1 VKNSFEKILSIY
13 DDNNSN
19 SVDLNE
25 RDEYIRNNFDLD
37 IFLKSHTK
45 TTEVKNALNHSL
57 FFDMDNENM
66 LYFLTLIRDKVNK
79 LYIEFSQKAQNNIQ
93 SAFEILHNHMH
104 VPTVAKEAAWKIY
117 KNYLKGLVPIFVDF
131 VLELPGLSSFCQ
143 HDFTTILDNNLLVLY
158 GFLNAKLYTNNE
170 LYLVIENTR
179 IDRNAFEQFFGKLLC
194 FSIFEYHETLNSLNL
209 KNEESALLIPFIL
222 TSTGKIDSF
231 SIFLFVHFKIVF
243 SKLYHVLRCII
254 S

>member
-1 VKNSFEKILSIY
+1 MKNSFEKILSIY

-25 RDEYIRNNFDLD
+25 RDEYIRKNFDLD

-45 TTEVKNALNHSL
+45 TTEVTNVLNESL

-79 LYIEFSQKAQNNIQ
+79 LYMEFTKKAQSYCQ
-93 SAFEILHNHMH
+93 LAFEILHNHKY
-104 VPTVAKEAAWKIY
+104 VPTATKEVAWNLY
-117 KNYLKGLVPIFVDF
+117 KNYLKGLVPTFVDF

-143 HDFTTILDNNLLVLY
+143 HDFTTIIDNNLLVLY

-222 TSTGKIDSF
+222 TSTGKIHF
-231 SIFLFVHFKIVF
+231 YLFFIHLKMVF
-243 SKLYHVLRCII
+243 SKLNHILRCII